1 MLGVEHKNFTY
12 LNTLMEEEIKE
23 GHINGSAIRILHKGD
38 IVYEEEWGYADKENG
53 IPIEKDTIYRMYS
66 MTKPIT
72 AVASMI
78 LYERG
83 LFNLFAPVSDYLEGF
98 QNQKVITKDG
108 LVDVNREVTIQ
119 DLLNMTSG
127 VVYPDAEFEAGRIM
141 GKLFDDVAE
150 QLKGESPV
158 STLDFCNRIG
168 RQPLEFQP
176 GENWRYGASADI
188 LGAIIELISGK
199 KLSVFLQEEI
209 FAPLGMKDTAF
220 YVPEEKWKRFAML
233 YEFIAEL
240 GRLEP
245 CYWNH
250 LGLGD
255 YKRPPAFE
263 SGGAGLV
270 STIEDYTKFAMMLAN
285 GGTYQG
291 KRILGT
297 KTVEYL
303 SQPQITAEQ
312 SKTFNWDSMKGYGY
326 GNLMRVMVEPSKAG
340 SNGSIGEF
348 GWDGWTGNYFM
359 IDPKENLVMLYMIQ
373 KCDGG
378 RLSTLR
384 SIRSILYGAI

>member
-1 MLGVEHKNFTY
+1 MEYKNLTY
-12 LNTLMEEEIKE
+12 LKTLMEKEIKE
-23 GHINGSAIRILHKGD
+23 GHINGSAIRILHHGD
-38 IVYEEEWGYADKENG
+38 IIYEDEWGYADKENG
-53 IPIEKDTIYRMYS
+53 IPIKKDTIYRMFS

-72 AVASMI
+72 TVASMI

-83 LFNLFAPVSDYLEGF
+83 RLDLFAPVSDFLEGF
-98 QNQKVITKDG
+98 QKQKVVTKDG
-108 LVDVNREVTIQ
+108 LVDVVREVTIQ
-119 DLLNMTSG
+119 DLLSMTSG
-127 VVYPDAEFEAGRIM
+127 VVYPDSSFEAGRIM
-141 GKLFDDVAE
+141 GELFDDMAKKLSE
-150 QLKGESPV
+150 GNPY
-158 STLDFCNRIG
+158 STLDVCNRIG

-176 GENWRYGASADI
+176 GEKWRYGASADV
-188 LGAIIELISGK
+188 LGAIIEVVSGK
-199 KLSVFLQEEI
+199 KLSAFLQDEI
-209 FAPLGMKDTAF
+209 FTPLGMKDTSF
-220 YVPEEKWKRFAML
+220 YVPEEKLKRFAMI
-233 YEFIAEL
+233 YEFIPEL

-255 YKRPPAFE
+255 YKQPPAFE

-270 STIEDYTKFAMMLAN
+270 STIDDYTKFAMMLAN

-303 SQPQITAEQ
+303 SQPQLTAEQ
-312 SKTFNWDSMKGYGY
+312 SITFDWDSMKGYSY
-326 GNLMRVMVEPSKAG
+326 GNFMRVLVDPSKAG
-340 SNGSIGEF
+340 SNGSIGEY

-378 RLSTLR
+378 RLTTLR
-384 SIRSILYGAI
+384 SIRSIIYGAIR